1 VPALKPTVAGGWPSN
16 LSHLA
21 SRPVRARLEF
31 LLLIMQKKC
40 LNWKETIKFS
50 NLLSSLSLFA
60 CYPVLVYNWKTSS
73 VIFSVNSVCYFFLY
87 EIKCIP
93 CAELGRHTAR
103 RAKNHHVRRAGEE
116 VLQTFARHRGNL
128 APTGK
133 ADLWINRCVIAY
145 TFLPCRFLLMLN
157 GSLLGGNPFD
167 EMIEMCFCFF
177 LWHGGYV

>member
-103 RAKNHHVRRAGEE
+103 RPKITMYVVQEKYYKP
-116 VLQTFARHRGNL
+116 LPDRGNS